1 MNIAEAKQQIK
12 DTVDAYLAQDET
24 GAYVIPSAAQRPLF
38 LLGAPGIGKT
48 AIVEQVASELGVGLV
63 PYSMTHHTRQSALGL
78 PFIVERTYG
87 NTSFQVSEYTM
98 SEIIASVYDYMD
110 ATGRDRGILFL
121 DEINCVSE
129 TLYPSMLQFLQFKTF
144 GRHQVPNGWVIV
156 CAGNP
161 PEYDKSVHE
170 FDVVTLDRLRKLEV
184 EPDLDAWLSYAH
196 ATGVHPAIVSY
207 LDVKRD
213 HFYAVESTPSGK
225 TFVTARGWD
234 DLSRVIRLFEAQG
247 KPVNRMLAEQFL
259 QNDQI
264 AERFAQYYL
273 LFSKYRSDYQVASIL
288 AGNAS
293 EEIRQRAKA
302 ARFDERLALIRLML
316 DGLSSRLGSVLESEQ
331 VAVSV
336 RDALREAKPR
346 IVEGGLARE
355 ILEAAANSLDAD
367 AAKCVSLDMAT
378 DADMRP
384 QRLAA
389 ARLRAYAGACEQ
401 KRTTEGEAAFSTITA
416 HYTEDTQ
423 RLRSSA
429 DEANVLLDNA
439 FAFIEEEFAD
449 DREMAA
455 FMAELTTRRET
466 SQFVSRF
473 GSETYYAHSGIAQA
487 KDTQQAL
494 RERIEALDLQAVADA
509 AAQAEAKRAEAQ
521 RKASSCGSCCG
532 GGC

>member
-161 PEYDKSVHE
+161 PEYNKSVHE
-170 FDVVTLDRLRKLEV
+170 FDVVTLDHLRKLEV

-302 ARFDERLALIRLML
+302 ARFDERLALIRTHAR
-316 DGLSSRLGSVLESEQ
+316 RLEQ
-331 VAVSV
+331 PTWQRAGI
-336 RDALREAKPR
+336 RA
-346 IVEGGLARE
+346 GGRKCAR
-355 ILEAAANSLDAD
+355 
-367 AAKCVSLDMAT
+367 
-378 DADMRP
+378 RF
-384 QRLAA
+384 
-389 ARLRAYAGACEQ
+389 AR
-401 KRTTEGEAAFSTITA
+401 GETP
-416 HYTEDTQ
+416 H
-423 RLRSSA
+423 R
-429 DEANVLLDNA
+429 
-439 FAFIEEEFAD
+439 
-449 DREMAA
+449 
-455 FMAELTTRRET
+455 
-466 SQFVSRF
+466 
-473 GSETYYAHSGIAQA
+473 
-487 KDTQQAL
+487 
-494 RERIEALDLQAVADA
+494 
-509 AAQAEAKRAEAQ
+509 
-521 RKASSCGSCCG
+521 
-532 GGC
+532 